1 MTEIMKSDVFFFVT
15 TIAVVVVSGVLAVAL
30 LYVVSILKDAK
41 ELSVKAREEGSAI
54 LDDIGEIRQEAK
66 GKGLR
71 ILDIIQSLFSF
82 GKKKKRK

>member
-15 TIAVVVVSGVLAVAL
+15 TIAVVAVSSVFVIAL
-30 LYVVSILKDAK
+30 VYVISILKDAK
-41 ELSVKAREEGSAI
+41 ELSVRAREEGTAI
-54 LDDIGEIRQEAK
+54 LDDIGEIRQKAK

-82 GKKKKRK
+82 GKKRKK